1 MCKEFRFNEK
11 EVRVAALSYSTIS
24 YEKGLFTTFR
34 SAFVVAN
41 IFGNKFNDLI
51 SQRSQRVSGS
61 DMARTPYSIH
71 NAGLSFFVI

>member
-1 MCKEFRFNEK
+1 MRKKLEWLPSVTVPFRTK
-11 EVRVAALSYSTIS
+11 RASLQP
-24 YEKGLFTTFR
+24 FR